1 MKTSFSRKATCI
13 QILCFLTTSCINLE
27 WRGGMTPHF
36 GLSESEN
43 NQTSVYP
50 ERVPFLRPISQ
61 SWSQF
66 RGPSRNGLIPPQRFS
81 LDFSKPPALRW
92 VKNCGPGHSSIVTEG
107 ELVITLE
114 QNNQYETLSARS
126 LDNGDEVWQRVEK
139 TSWNDYFSGEGPRS
153 TPTIADGKILLFFK
167 RNTFLCECKRWEFP
181 LEHTD
186 RWKRI

>member
-13 QILCFLTTSCINLE
+13 QILCFLTTGCINLE

-92 VKNCGPGHSSIVTEG
+92 VKNCVLDIPPSLRKENSSLHWNRIINTRPF
-107 ELVITLE
+107 LQDRWITVMRFGNGLKKLHGM
-114 QNNQYETLSARS
+114 TTSA
-126 LDNGDEVWQRVEK
+126 
-139 TSWNDYFSGEGPRS
+139 
-153 TPTIADGKILLFFK
+153 GKVQDLPLLLRMGKFLLFFQ
-167 RNTFLCECKRWEFP
+167 TEYFP
-181 LEHTD
+181 V
-186 RWKRI
+186 